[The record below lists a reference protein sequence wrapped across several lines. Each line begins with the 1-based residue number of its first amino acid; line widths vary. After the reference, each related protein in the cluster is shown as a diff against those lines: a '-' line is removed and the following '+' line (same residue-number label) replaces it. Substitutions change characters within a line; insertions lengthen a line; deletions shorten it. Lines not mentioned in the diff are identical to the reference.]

1 MRIESQNVP
10 VSDDAIAMLENVLGS
25 KFPKQYREFLRCNNG
40 GHPEPD
46 CFNFADG
53 RPGSAV
59 RGFLKL
65 NSSEIHDDFV
75 WNWKTFKTRIPGDF
89 VPIAFDAGGN
99 LVCVAITGPHYG
111 HVYFWDHEFESD
123 DGEPVTMNNMAL
135 IANSFGEFLSG
146 LYQFEQD

>member
-1 MRIESQNVP
+1 
-10 VSDDAIAMLENVLGS
+10 
-25 KFPKQYREFLRCNNG
+25 
-40 GHPEPD
+40 
-46 CFNFADG
+46 
-53 RPGSAV
+53 
-59 RGFLKL
+59 
-65 NSSEIHDDFV
+65 
-75 WNWKTFKTRIPGDF
+75 